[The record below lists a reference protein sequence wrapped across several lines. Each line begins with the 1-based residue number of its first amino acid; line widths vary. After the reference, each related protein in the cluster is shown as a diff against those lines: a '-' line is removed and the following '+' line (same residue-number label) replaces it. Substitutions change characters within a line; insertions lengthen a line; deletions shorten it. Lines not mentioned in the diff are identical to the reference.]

1 MKKVLTILAAL
12 PLLLAAQTL
21 DVLSTMRGASGALKD
36 GAEGLWEKSAS
47 QVKFTKNN
55 SAGYII
61 YAGNSKFDP
70 AITPGKLYEAAAEFE
85 ISGNASGALMLS
97 MPGGKRRPFPIET
110 LKKSGRAVITFT
122 ARADEKQVNFHAVV
136 RGEGEVILKSMTLKE
151 LNADDLNLLTV
162 VSGSSSNK
170 DGAEGKAVF
179 RNGKITITKTNDA
192 GYILWGNNH
201 KSDLDI
207 VPGETYTVTANLQIS
222 GNASGTLMISMP
234 GGKRRPFPI
243 RKISQS
249 GQASIQ
255 FSARNDERKLRLHIV
270 ARGEGEVI
278 CDSITVKKHGAAPQS
293 GTLFVNAGDRI
304 AFLGDSITKGGNRDG
319 GYINLVMDGLRV
331 NGIAADKIPAGVSGN
346 KSNQMLARL
355 DRDVLSKKPQIMLL
369 SCGVN
374 DVWHGARGVEL
385 PEYKQNITAIVEKAQ
400 AAGVKVVIL
409 TATMIRED
417 AGNDLNK
424 KLVAY
429 NEFLRELAKEKK
441 CLLVDLN
448 AAMQREIA
456 DFKAA
461 NPGVKGNILTVDGVH
476 MNPKGNMMMAKNI
489 LRGFGLSDAQIAVAE
504 KEWMKTAVQLSDRIT
519 LTIDEYCRLTRKAA
533 ENGQTFAEYATELLK
548 NSL

>member
-1 MKKVLTILAAL
+1 MKKVLASVLAL
-12 PLLLAAQTL
+12 PLLLAAQSV
-21 DVLSTMRGASGALKD
+21 DVLATMRGASGALKD

-47 QVKFTKNN
+47 QVKFTKTN

-70 AITPGKLYEAAAEFE
+70 AITPGKLYEATAEFE
-85 ISGNASGALMLS
+85 ISGSASGALMLS

-110 LKKSGRAVITFT
+110 LKKSGKAVIIFT
-122 ARADEKQVNFHAVV
+122 ARPDEKQVHFHAVV
-136 RGEGEVILKSMTLKE
+136 RGEGEVILKAMTLKE
-151 LNADDLNLLTV
+151 LNVDDLNLLTV

-170 DGAEGKAVF
+170 EGAGGKAVF
-179 RNGKITITKTNDA
+179 RNGKITITKTNSA
-192 GYILWGNNH
+192 GYILWGNDH

-222 GNASGTLMISMP
+222 GSASGTLMISMP

-243 RKISQS
+243 RKISRS

-255 FSARNDERKLRLHIV
+255 FAARSDERKLRLHIV

-278 CDSITVKKHGAAPQS
+278 CDSITLKKHSAAPQS

-319 GYINLVMDGLRV
+319 GYINLVMDGLKV

-355 DRDVLSKKPQIMLL
+355 ERDVLAKNPQIMLL

-417 AGNDLNK
+417 AGDELNK

-448 AAMQREIA
+448 AAMQQEIA
-456 DFKAA
+456 AFKAA
-461 NPGVKGNILTVDGVH
+461 YGNVKGNVLTVDGVH

-489 LRGFGLSDAQIAVAE
+489 LRGFGLSDARIAAAE
-504 KEWMKTAVQLSDRIT
+504 KEWMKTGVQLSDRIT

-533 ENGQTFAEYATELLK
+533 ENGQTLAEYATELLK